1 MKFNERNQIGNVNFL
16 QAKLDSYKES
26 GKPLTREQVEAVS
39 KYDGVL
45 QQLELSKDYVKQF
58 TLLCIETDKLRK
70 KAAKKE
76 VLERTTAETN
86 KIKQVLMIQ
95 DALQVMGTDQ
105 TREDFLAGQNGAIAL
120 TDADLKVLDDLY
132 LEVNPKREG
141 PIPFTA
147 QVQKAAENLM
157 AIADG
162 RPREVAGSTG
172 AKIQALINSIN
183 ACGYFNQEPE
193 VVAGNGQEQEQ
204 ASSEETPA
212 VSEETMPVEDVPA
225 AAAQLPIPPNIPT
238 ANPIHVLKSIV
249 PVSQVESSM
258 YNAQGFQ
265 PPNATATGTAPPVV
279 QNAAPAINDV
289 MSRVSGN
296 FTFFQESELETTDLT
311 AVNTAAQGAA
321 TIPTRTFTNQNFN
334 GQPAPPPMAYA
345 NAPNSSPYYVGG

>member
-1 MKFNERNQIGNVNFL
+1 MQS
-16 QAKLDSYKES
+16 KLDSYKES

-39 KYDGVL
+39 KYDGVV

-58 TLLCIETDKLRK
+58 TLLCVETDKLRK

-76 VLERTTAETN
+76 ILERTTAETN

-105 TREDFLAGQNGAIAL
+105 TREDFLSGQNGAVPL

-141 PIPFTA
+141 PIPFAA

-183 ACGYFNQEPE
+183 TCGYFKQEVEVVVDNGQEPE
-193 VVAGNGQEQEQ
+193 QEP
-204 ASSEETPA
+204 EETPA
-212 VSEETMPVEDVPA
+212 VPEETVPEPVPDVPA
-225 AAAQLPIPPNIPT
+225 ATAQLPIPPNIPT

-258 YNAQGFQ
+258 FNAQGFQ
-265 PPNATATGTAPPVV
+265 PPNNTVTAPPVV

-311 AVNTAAQGAA
+311 AVNSAAQGAPA
-321 TIPTRTFTNQNFN
+321 IPTRTFTNQNFN

-345 NAPNSSPYYVGG
+345 NPPHSNPYYVGG